1 MLRFSSSIARL
12 TSGLLL
18 ATGLPAAPPTPA
30 APKPAPRLASTAPVK
45 NFRLPTFTD
54 EGFRRTMLRAGE
66 ARLPDPARI
75 ELVEM
80 ELTLFNGHA
89 DEAIDAMLAAPSA
102 LFLPETLF
110 ASGAETVRLERLDLT
125 VTGADWSY
133 DHPARRIVI
142 NREAHVILRA
152 PIGDII
158 K

>member
-1 MLRFSSSIARL
+1 MPRRHSSLPLLAA
-12 TSGLLL
+12 GLLL
-18 ATGLPAAPPTPA
+18 AAALPAAAKPPA
-30 APKPAPRLASTAPVK
+30 APKPAAKLDSTAPVK
-45 NFRLPTFTD
+45 NFRLPTFTN
-54 EGFRRTMLRAGE
+54 EGFRRTMLRAEE
-66 ARLPDPARI
+66 ARLPDPTRI

-80 ELTLFNGHA
+80 ELTLFNGRL

-102 LFLPETLF
+102 TFLPEKLL

-142 NREAHVILRA
+142 NRDAHIILRA
-152 PIGDII
+152 PIGDIL